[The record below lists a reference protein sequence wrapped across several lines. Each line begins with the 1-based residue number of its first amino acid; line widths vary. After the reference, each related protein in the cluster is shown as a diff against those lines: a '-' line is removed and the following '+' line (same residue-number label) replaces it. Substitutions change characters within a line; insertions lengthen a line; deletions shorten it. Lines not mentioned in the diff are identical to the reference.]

1 MLSVTFIC
9 AVLLVLVYGIRT
21 LLRCVSSVLDKI
33 PGPPPKSWLTGH
45 LTQYHDPD
53 GWAFHKDLE
62 EKYGQVVRLHGLF
75 GDRGLYVFEPAA
87 LHSILIKDQDIYEE
101 MPRFLSLNKL
111 LFGPGIFSTIGDDH
125 RKYRKIMIPAFSTAN
140 LRGIV
145 PLFYDVAERA
155 RDGLIAPNISEG
167 PRMLDLNAILCRTS
181 LELIGR
187 TGIGYSFDSMLPGKE
202 QPNRY
207 AEALRALH
215 PTAFKLSVLLPLLP
229 LILKI
234 PFPSFR
240 RFMINLV
247 PSPTLHHLRDLVD
260 ITDGIATQLVTE
272 RKAAIKSGELD
283 VKEGAKDIMSLMI
296 KNNVSAEGSMR
307 LTDSELVASIA
318 MIIFAATDTTAS
330 SMNRMF
336 HILALYPKVQEK
348 LRAEILDTPEH
359 LHHDALVA
367 LPYLDGFVR
376 ELLRL
381 FPSAAPGM
389 YREHDTILPLRTPI
403 IGVDGTLMN
412 TITVPKGTSIYIAIA
427 AANHSKQIWG
437 DDALEFKPERWTN
450 GKAKSVMTKMCGIY
464 GNTMTFLGGGR
475 SCIGFK
481 FAQLEM
487 KAVASVLLRAF
498 KFSTPDPRV
507 QWRMTG
513 AVPSPNVHGQPGLPI
528 LVERLNV

>member
-1 MLSVTFIC
+1 MSSFTFIC

-33 PGPPPKSWLTGH
+33 PGPPSKSWLTGH
-45 LTQYHDPD
+45 LTQFYDPD
-53 GWAFHKDLE
+53 GWAFQKDLE
-62 EKYGQVVRLHGLF
+62 ENYGQVVRLHGLF
-75 GDRGLYVFEPAA
+75 GDRGLYVFDPAA
-87 LHSILIKDQDIYEE
+87 LHSILIKDQNIYEE
-101 MPRFLSLNKL
+101 MPKFQSLNKL
-111 LFGPGIFSTIGDDH
+111 LFGPGIFSSIGDDH

-140 LRGIV
+140 LRGMV
-145 PLFYDVAERA
+145 PQFYDVAER
-155 RDGLIAPNISEG
+155 
-167 PRMLDLNAILCRTS
+167 LDLNAILCRTS

-202 QPNRY
+202 QANPY
-207 AEALRALH
+207 AEALRALF
-215 PTAFKLSVLLPLLP
+215 PVAFKLSVLLPLLP

-247 PSPTLHHLRDLVD
+247 PSPMLHHLRDLVD
-260 ITDGIATQLVTE
+260 ITDGIATQLVAE
-272 RKAAIKSGELD
+272 RKAAIKSGVLD
-283 VKEGAKDIMSLMI
+283 VKEDAKDIMSLMM
-296 KNNVSAEGSMR
+296 KSNASAEGSIR
-307 LTDSELVASIA
+307 LTDSELVASLA
-318 MIIFAATDTTAS
+318 MTIFAATDTTAS

-336 HILALYPKVQEK
+336 HILALYPEAQEK
-348 LRAEILDTPEH
+348 LRAEILDAPEH

-367 LPYLDGFVR
+367 LPYLDSFVR

-381 FPSAAPGM
+381 FPPTSPAM
-389 YREHDTILPLRTPI
+389 YREAYEDAILPLRTPM
-403 IGVDGTLMN
+403 IGVDGILMN

-450 GKAKSVMTKMCGIY
+450 GKAESVTTKMCGIY
-464 GNTMTFLGGGR
+464 GNTMTFVGGGR

-498 KFSTPDPRV
+498 KFSTPDPRI

-513 AVPSPNVHGQPGLPI
+513 AVPSPSVHGQPGLPI
-528 LVERLNV
+528 LVEHLKV